1 MSKARGNGFLRAK
14 IRHAVLTR
22 AADRLS
28 FGVLGRRHR
37 RQAIE
42 VRSVELRS
50 PRWPA
55 RWDGVRIAHLTDFH
69 LGHLMEP
76 GRAVDA
82 IARLSL
88 LRPDMVAC
96 TGDVVDLEL
105 EGAEPVLEAMGA
117 VEAPLGRWLVLGN
130 HDHLDDPRSLVSMAS
145 ACGIETLHG
154 EVRAVGGGRDA
165 LRVGGVD
172 WGRTMRIL
180 DRSVDALP
188 EVPDLLL
195 SHNPKAFHAA
205 ARRGVAITLSGH
217 THGGQ
222 VAFPGRPKANI
233 SFAHRLTAG
242 TYARAG
248 CTLFVSVGAG
258 AWFPLRVHCAPEV
271 VLVTVRRG

>member
-1 MSKARGNGFLRAK
+1 MPKARGNGFLRAK

-55 RWDGVRIAHLTDFH
+55 RWDGVRIAHLTDVH

-105 EGAEPVLEAMGA
+105 EGAEPVLAAMGA
-117 VEAPLGRWLVLGN
+117 IEAPL
-130 HDHLDDPRSLVSMAS
+130 
-145 ACGIETLHG
+145 
-154 EVRAVGGGRDA
+154 
-165 LRVGGVD
+165 
-172 WGRTMRIL
+172 
-180 DRSVDALP
+180 
-188 EVPDLLL
+188 
-195 SHNPKAFHAA
+195 
-205 ARRGVAITLSGH
+205 
-217 THGGQ
+217 
-222 VAFPGRPKANI
+222 
-233 SFAHRLTAG
+233 
-242 TYARAG
+242 
-248 CTLFVSVGAG
+248 
-258 AWFPLRVHCAPEV
+258 
-271 VLVTVRRG
+271 